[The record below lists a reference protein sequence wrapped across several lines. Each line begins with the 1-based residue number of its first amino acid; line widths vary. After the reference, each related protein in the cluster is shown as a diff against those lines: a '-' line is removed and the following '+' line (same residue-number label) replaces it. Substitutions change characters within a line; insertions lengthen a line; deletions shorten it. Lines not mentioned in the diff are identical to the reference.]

1 MSLMQSQPQ
10 VKKGISRPGENLI
23 TQGEKGDTAFF
34 ILTGKASCTRREKG
48 QVLKD
53 DLLPGTLAGELA
65 MLVETVHGVTVTA
78 SGRLRA
84 LALPRQAIRGV
95 MESRPRIAK
104 NIAER
109 CWSACTASL
118 PSCERS
124 MASSPKS
131 KRRLKS
137 WRFGESEIMMAP
149 SGSNGANY
157 RINAPC

>member
-1 MSLMQSQPQ
+1 MLDSKIELLQLVPLFAGLSADELDAIATAGE
-10 VKKGISRPGENLI
+10 KRYFEAGENLI

-34 ILTGKASCTRREKG
+34 ILTGKASCTRSEKG

-109 CWSACTASL
+109 LLVRLHSL
-118 PSCERS
+118 AAELREVDGKL
-124 MASSPKS
+124 A
-131 KRRLKS
+131 
-137 WRFGESEIMMAP
+137 EIEKA
-149 SGSNGANY
+149 A
-157 RINAPC
+157 

>member
-1 MSLMQSQPQ
+1 MLDLKIELLQLVPLFAGLSADELDAIATAGE
-10 VKKGISRPGENLI
+10 KRYFEAGENLI

-84 LALPRQAIRGV
+84 LALPRQAFRGV

-109 CWSACTASL
+109 LLVRLHSL
-118 PSCERS
+118 AAELREVDGKL
-124 MASSPKS
+124 A
-131 KRRLKS
+131 
-137 WRFGESEIMMAP
+137 EIEKA
-149 SGSNGANY
+149 A
-157 RINAPC
+157 